1 MPAITYVPDDDPVDI
16 TIMDAGFELVG
27 PLGSDAIVKAITAAQ
42 IGEFTVV
49 DHELRNEGWT
59 PVRCA
64 PWAITQLVPGG
75 TAYLPQ
81 QLVPADED
89 GVLPNRHI
97 VLWPYTDLSM
107 PEVTI
112 SQEQV
117 TVHASDRRSKSKVG
131 IPNRLG
137 WIAYALGDELFVKWS
152 AVHRDSELY
161 VDRGVSVECYRDER
175 FIEMETLGPLVTLQP
190 GKRAVHREIWTL
202 LDISGDTDRRRPR
215 VSAGRTG
222 GSGIVT
228 YFIGVDSSTTA
239 TKALLMDEQ
248 GAVVAIGR
256 SEYDFE
262 SPRPLWSEQSPDLW
276 WDATV
281 VAIREALAQAGID
294 GDAVAGIG
302 LTGQMHG
309 LVLLD
314 EDGHVLR
321 PSILWNDQRTQA
333 ECDEIRERVGPSEL
347 ICHHRQ
353 RCSDRIHR
361 SQDPVGAQQRTRG
374 LCSCG
379 PCAAA
384 EGLRSL
390 PAHRHLR
397 HRSCRRLGHDPVR
410 SGRSRLVAEW

>member
-1 MPAITYVPDDDPVDI
+1 LPDEVIEHPAVGTYRFLGGHRLWRAPEVPAITYVPDDDPVDI
-16 TIMDAGFELVG
+16 TIMGSGFELVG

-175 FIEMETLGPLVTLQP
+175 FIELETLGPLVTLQP
-190 GKRAVHREIWTL
+190 GKRAVHREIWML
-202 LDISGDTDRRRPR
+202 RE
-215 VSAGRTG
+215 VA
-222 GSGIVT
+222 
-228 YFIGVDSSTTA
+228 VDSVS
-239 TKALLMDEQ
+239 D
-248 GAVVAIGR
+248 
-256 SEYDFE
+256 
-262 SPRPLWSEQSPDLW
+262 
-276 WDATV
+276 
-281 VAIREALAQAGID
+281 
-294 GDAVAGIG
+294 
-302 LTGQMHG
+302 
-309 LVLLD
+309 VL
-314 EDGHVLR
+314 E
-321 PSILWNDQRTQA
+321 
-333 ECDEIRERVGPSEL
+333 
-347 ICHHRQ
+347 
-353 RCSDRIHR
+353 
-361 SQDPVGAQQRTRG
+361 
-374 LCSCG
+374 
-379 PCAAA
+379 
-384 EGLRSL
+384 SL
-390 PAHRHLR
+390 PAKPEVPGL
-397 HRSCRRLGHDPVR
+397 
-410 SGRSRLVAEW
+410 